1 MAIKCGLEIHQRL
14 SGKKLFC
21 NCPAHVEGVKSEGTF
36 SRKLAAAKSELGKAD
51 IAVSFEVA
59 KEKTFEYSFS
69 PESACLVEADE
80 EPPHGLNDEAL
91 SVVVALCKS
100 LGSTLVD
107 EVHVMRKIVI
117 DGSNTTGFQRTA
129 IVGMGGKLSTSK
141 GDVRISTV
149 CIEEESCAIGEEG
162 KTSFSLDRLGIPLI
176 EIATEP
182 DVVDAAHAKETALAI
197 GTLLRMSGAVQR
209 GIGTI
214 RQDVNVSV
222 DGGKRVEIKGLQE
235 LGMME
240 TLVQKEEQRQR
251 KLAQIGE
258 EVQKRSNGKFS
269 LGEQKIVD
277 VSEIFLESKCALVK
291 KGMQAGGVVL
301 GICVPFHAGL
311 LGKEVYEGRRYGSEV
326 SDYAKAAGVRG
337 IIHSDED
344 MEKYG
349 ISEDEVTEL
358 RFALSCKKEDAFVLV
373 VAKER
378 VAQAALSLALKRLE
392 GAATLGETRRAHPD
406 GSSSFMRPL
415 AGGARMYPETDVE
428 PIRIDEALLKKAGKI
443 EIESPQEKLAG
454 LCKLLPEHMAK
465 RMLMSRNLGIFERI
479 VGEGI
484 EPMLAATVL
493 EDTLVALRRENV
505 PVEKISEE
513 KLTAV
518 FEEYKNGAIT
528 KAAIGEVLRAA
539 ANEPEREI
547 GSLVVEKGLA
557 KITGEKLAAL
567 VKSENAQLGQ
577 IMAKYRLRVDA
588 AEVQKLLKKG

>member
-14 SGKKLFC
+14 SGEKLFC
-21 NCPAHVEGVKSEGTF
+21 SCPAHVEGLEADGKF
-36 SRKLAAAKSELGKAD
+36 SRRLAAAKSELGKAD
-51 IAVSFEVA
+51 VAVSFEVS

-69 PESACLVEADE
+69 NESACLVEADE
-80 EPPHGLNDEAL
+80 EPPHKLNEEAL
-91 SVVVALCKS
+91 SVVVALCS
-100 LGSTLVD
+100 ALGSTLVD

-129 IVGMGGKLSTSK
+129 VVGMGGKLKTSR

-162 KTSFSLDRLGIPLI
+162 KTTFSLDRLGIPLI

-182 DVVDAAHAKETALAI
+182 DVLDAAHAKETALGI
-197 GTLLRMSGAVQR
+197 GTLLRMSNCVQR

-214 RQDVNVSV
+214 RQDVNISV
-222 DGGKRVEIKGLQE
+222 DGGNRVEIKGLQE

-251 KLAQIGE
+251 RLVQIGE
-258 EVQKRSNGKFS
+258 EVRKRSS
-269 LGEQKIVD
+269 GEFEIGGQKVVD
-277 VSEIFLESKCALVK
+277 VSEIFLEGKCALVK

-301 GICVPFHAGL
+301 GVCIPFHAGL
-311 LGKEVYEGRRYGSEV
+311 LGKELYEGRRYGSEV

-349 ISEDEVTEL
+349 ISEDEVTEV
-358 RFALSCKKEDAFVLV
+358 RFALSCKKEDAFALV
-373 VAKER
+373 VAKEKI
-378 VAQAALSLALKRLE
+378 AHNALSLALKRLE

-443 EIESPQEKLAG
+443 KIESPQEKLEG

-465 RMLMSRNLGIFERI
+465 RMLTSRNLGLFERI
-479 VGEGI
+479 AREGI

-505 PVEKISEE
+505 AVEKVTNE
-513 KLTAV
+513 KLIAV
-518 FEEYKNGAIT
+518 FGEYKKGEIT
-528 KAAIGEVLRAA
+528 KAAIGELLRAVA
-539 ANEPEREI
+539 FEPQKEMGALIR
-547 GSLVVEKGLA
+547 EKGLA
-557 KITGEKLAAL
+557 KISGEELASL
-567 VKSENAQLGQ
+567 VKAENAQLGA

-588 AEVQKLLKKG
+588 AEVQKLLKK